1 MGSGVCMTKGR
12 GDKFGKKRVG
22 GSQREPSH
30 TLSKLTSLMRRVASA
45 RVRATARAT
54 ARATGEA
61 WGLAW
66 GEAKGTFLK
75 LTSSLRNSNAPC
87 TPARLIACTH
97 CECGWGL
104 QRACS
109 QPANARAVSQPTR
122 VQSASQRACNQ
133 PANARAVSQPTRVQS
148 VDGSATSHSKRGF
161 GRQVQYLCSGLPPHP
176 SQQRC
181 LHTPKGAACKVMN
194 DVA

>member
-109 QPANARAVSQPTR
+109 QPANARAISQPTR
-122 VQSASQRACNQ
+122 VQSASQRACSQWMAQQ
-133 PANARAVSQPTRVQS
+133 PHTAST
-148 VDGSATSHSKRGF
+148 GSAAKYSTCAVASRPIPAS
-161 GRQVQYLCSGLPPHP
+161 SAASTHP
-176 SQQRC
+176 KEPRAK
-181 LHTPKGAACKVMN
+181 L
-194 DVA
+194 